1 MVFVSSFFDR
11 NSDPPDKQQQQQQ
24 SLPQQQQ
31 PALENGIVM
40 KGMMSIQEELAMKN
54 EQQQQQQ
61 PVPPY
66 PQLIYAG
73 TGVVEYGAPD
83 SDSSPD
89 NMVAHHH
96 HVHHQLHGGWPQL
109 AATGDGVA
117 PPPAMGGGVG
127 VGVGGPIPTK
137 PAPLGGW
144 MDGLFGCM
152 RPVLSLIG
160 KSHIMEMKSKQTED
174 WEIPYE
180 TISDMVWLGS
190 GAQGAVFCGK
200 LRNELVAVKK
210 VREAKETDIKHLR
223 KLDHENIVKFKGVC
237 TQEPAFCIIMEY
249 CPYGPL
255 HKLLQDNGG
264 IITPQQL
271 VSWSHQIALGMQYL
285 HSHKII
291 HRDLKSPNILI
302 GDNEVIKI
310 SDFGTSREWNEIST
324 KMSFAGT
331 VAWMAP
337 EVIRN
342 EPCNE
347 KVDIW
352 SYGVVLWELLTG
364 EVPYKNVDSSQII
377 FGVGNNSLYLP
388 IPGSCPEGFKL
399 LIKQCWSAKP
409 RNRPSFKII
418 LQHLDIAGR
427 ELLQMCAKEQYA
439 GYYETQKSWREEIR
453 SHMTKLTSN
462 GMNIQKY
469 EQDLIQKRKDE
480 WKHAQDIRMMYERRL
495 ERTNTLYLQLSAYYL
510 QLEQKER
517 EIAEREKQ
525 LPYKQRKCGL
535 LKRGPEKTNRK
546 RTPFSFPS
554 MAAALPRGCGESTTP
569 SPTAATAA
577 PTGGY
582 PGMVAPRATLYA
594 QVNPSGHHG
603 AKSVV
608 VAAPPPA
615 YSTLAPPTATT
626 TNQPPVTTMPTSQ
639 QLVQGAAAAIG
650 GGGGVPVTLTT
661 TPSGRTKKL
670 RHRRAGSGT
679 FNSPKSS
686 PNRDR
691 RVQSEP
697 ETRHVKLVDMETQTE
712 AMDISETDA
721 SPSPNV
727 ATKRMSTSLRE
738 EEEDAADAVEPVDDV
753 EPSPAPAHPGSGV
766 RREATVQRPKKEEE
780 KEEEKE
786 VMDAGR
792 SNVYRCSSKP
802 QSEDDGEVPEDEEN
816 GNSISISTMTNSRS
830 SDMMTT
836 SGDQQQQ
843 QQQYRCGRLRNLQ
856 EEEADGDV
864 EEYDDERECSSPDP
878 IMDAMNSNE
887 RLDRACSDDDK
898 IDTLDRK
905 VNIMT
910 ERLQGSAAYSNLL
923 NDNNVIVY
931 RCQQKAPLDGSTI
944 LMKHPAAGGNLNV
957 GGSGV
962 GAFLY
967 SSSSNG
973 GGGVAATMTTTTT
986 TKTATEKAAA
996 HERRLSEQ
1004 HAHPHHHHHLHH
1016 GHLEDER
1023 CTDSWTDEEGEEPVE
1038 ELFNYALRRKSLG
1051 RLPIKRTRRCK
1062 HASTTTC
1069 IAAGSQAG
1077 GCGSSSAVG
1086 GDLPIVHRKLP
1097 SNATISDE
1105 ENTSEYSRAPSSQRS
1120 TLESNPELPSA
1131 IGLAAKKGQQQHQR
1145 TERLKKQTAMQKST
1159 TSAKDTDDDDEDDA
1173 IVGESEV
1180 EQSESSE
1187 SSSEDEAPSR
1197 IAKVKVAPVA
1207 DVVNGNRV

>member
-1 MVFVSSFFDR
+1 MEHTGETRATSSQAHLEDYQKR
-11 NSDPPDKQQQQQQ
+11 STSLQNLATDQPDHHLRK
-24 SLPQQQQ
+24 S
-31 PALENGIVM
+31 
-40 KGMMSIQEELAMKN
+40 MMSIQEELDHLGLRK
-54 EQQQQQQ
+54 EQQSA
-61 PVPPY
+61 PPY
-66 PQLIYAG
+66 PQLIYG
-73 TGVVEYGAPD
+73 GDYGPNT
-83 SDSSPD
+83 DSSPD
-89 NMVAHHH
+89 MVAHHH
-96 HVHHQLHGGWPQL
+96 VAMCGGNGWPQIPVG
-109 AATGDGVA
+109 AGEGPGVGVG
-117 PPPAMGGGVG
+117 MGVG
-127 VGVGGPIPTK
+127 VGVGMPNK
-137 PAPLGGW
+137 PAPMSGW

-160 KSHIMEMKSKQTED
+160 KSHIMEMKNKQTED

-237 TQEPAFCIIMEY
+237 TQAPAFCIIMEF
-249 CPYGPL
+249 CPHGPL
-255 HKLLQDNGG
+255 HKKLQDHGG
-264 IITPQQL
+264 IISPQQL

-302 GDNEVIKI
+302 GDNDVIKI

-377 FGVGNNSLYLP
+377 FGVGNNSLYLL
-388 IPGSCPEGFKL
+388 IPSSCPDGFKL

-427 ELLQMCAKEQYA
+427 ELLQACAKEQLA

-480 WKHAQDIRMMYERRL
+480 WKHAQDIRLMYERRL

-517 EIAEREKQ
+517 DIAEREKH
-525 LPYKQRKCGL
+525 LPYKARKCNL
-535 LKRGPEKTNRK
+535 LKRGSDKAGRK

-569 SPTAATAA
+569 SPTA
-577 PTGGY
+577 PTGY
-582 PGMVAPRATLYA
+582 PVVVTSRATLYA
-594 QVNPSGHHG
+594 QLNPSGPQG

-608 VAAPPPA
+608 VAPPPP
-615 YSTLAPPTATT
+615 YSTLAPLATSATAVTSGAT
-626 TNQPPVTTMPTSQ
+626 AATVSQPLTNTSS
-639 QLVQGAAAAIG
+639 G
-650 GGGGVPVTLTT
+650 GGLPVTLTT
-661 TPSGRTKKL
+661 TASGRTKKL
-670 RHRRAGSGT
+670 RNHRRVGSGT
-679 FNSPKSS
+679 FINSPKAS
-686 PNRDR
+686 PSRDR

-697 ETRHVKLVDMETQTE
+697 ETRHVKLVDMETQTD

-721 SPSPNV
+721 SPSPAV

-738 EEEDAADAVEPVDDV
+738 VEEEARSEAAPPSSCREDGSAVDEQL
-753 EPSPAPAHPGSGV
+753 SS
-766 RREATVQRPKKEEE
+766 
-780 KEEEKE
+780 
-786 VMDAGR
+786 
-792 SNVYRCSSKP
+792 VYRCSSKP

-836 SGDQQQQ
+836 SGGTSEHHRYGRRLQQQQ
-843 QQQYRCGRLRNLQ
+843 QQQQHGNLQ

-864 EEYDDERECSSPDP
+864 EEYEDDGERECSSPDP

-910 ERLQGSAAYSNLL
+910 ERLQSAAAVMAYGNLL

-931 RCQQKAPLDGSTI
+931 RCQQQRPVEGSTI
-944 LMKHPAAGGNLNV
+944 LMKHPAAGGNLKV
-957 GGSGV
+957 S
-962 GAFLY
+962 
-967 SSSSNG
+967 G
-973 GGGVAATMTTTTT
+973 GGGVGAYLYSGPLATPGGAAKGSDETGRV
-986 TKTATEKAAA
+986 
-996 HERRLSEQ
+996 ERRLQTEHQ
-1004 HAHPHHHHHLHH
+1004 
-1016 GHLEDER
+1016 DER

-1051 RLPIKRTRRCK
+1051 RLPIKRSRRCK

-1069 IAAGSQAG
+1069 G
-1077 GCGSSSAVG
+1077 SAVSVSQPSQPASASN
-1086 GDLPIVHRKLP
+1086 GDHHHSLPIVHRKIP
-1097 SNATISDE
+1097 SNVTISDE

-1120 TLESNPELPSA
+1120 TLESNPELASA
-1131 IGLAAKKGQQQHQR
+1131 VVMKGRRSDRNALKQQ
-1145 TERLKKQTAMQKST
+1145 KPMQKST
-1159 TSAKDTDDDDEDDA
+1159 TSAKDTDDDNGA
-1173 IVGESEV
+1173 SE
-1180 EQSESSE
+1180 SE
-1187 SSSEDEAPSR
+1187 SSSDEEGARRS
-1197 IAKVKVAPVA
+1197 IAPVA
-1207 DVVNGNRV
+1207 DVVNGNRA